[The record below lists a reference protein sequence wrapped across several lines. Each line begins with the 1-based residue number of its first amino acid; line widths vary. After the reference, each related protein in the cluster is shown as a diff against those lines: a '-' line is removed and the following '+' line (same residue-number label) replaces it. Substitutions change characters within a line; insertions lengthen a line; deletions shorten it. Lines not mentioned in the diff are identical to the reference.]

1 MDPDDTDNSTDQPA
15 NSSTPSSNPSPK
27 LTPPPSPPKSNLT
40 TVIMIAIAT
49 LLAIAGV
56 AIFAV
61 FELTGPTQPISL

>member
-27 LTPPPSPPKSNLT
+27 LTPPPSQPKSNLT